1 MVRRA
6 IYILPFTRVRVCL
19 LSLEAYVNMYAHL
32 VFLLAC
38 VDESESKEG
47 LEPWLESQ
55 TYGVTNIKESLHF
68 NMMAQNLSQEA
79 ATSCVRLTYSS
90 SCL

>member
-1 MVRRA
+1 MR
-6 IYILPFTRVRVCL
+6 
-19 LSLEAYVNMYAHL
+19 SLEAYVNMYAHL

-38 VDESESKEG
+38 VDESESREG
-47 LEPWLESQ
+47 LEPWLES
-55 TYGVTNIKESLHF
+55 YGVTNIKESLHF

-79 ATSCVRLTYSS
+79 ATSCVRLTYGS